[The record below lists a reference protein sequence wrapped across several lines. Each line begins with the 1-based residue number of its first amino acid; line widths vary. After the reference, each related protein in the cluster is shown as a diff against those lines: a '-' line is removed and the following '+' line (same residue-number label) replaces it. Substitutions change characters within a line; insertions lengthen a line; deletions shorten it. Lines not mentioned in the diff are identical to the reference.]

1 MGRHPSGQRVRRSRA
16 RGPTAR
22 SSDLRKKA
30 EMTYT
35 DWTLLIVTA
44 VVALG
49 LLGLDRRAERKQREA
64 DAEAYRR
71 VLAKQDLAR
80 DAQIT
85 RLRDW
90 QQPAAKGIRS

>member
-1 MGRHPSGQRVRRSRA
+1 
-16 RGPTAR
+16 
-22 SSDLRKKA
+22 
-30 EMTYT
+30 MTVT
-35 DWTLLIVTA
+35 EWTLLIVAA

-90 QQPAAKGIRS
+90 QQPAAKGIADRGRRHSVVGHTDKKEEAS

>member
-1 MGRHPSGQRVRRSRA
+1 MSVS
-16 RGPTAR
+16 
-22 SSDLRKKA
+22 
-30 EMTYT
+30 E
-35 DWTLLIVTA
+35 WTLLIVTA

-85 RLRDW
+85 TLRDW
-90 QQPAAKGIRS
+90 QQPTLSEKATKGISDRSRRHTVLGHTEKKEAS